1 MWSGGGHTY
10 RKGVNKYSAGK
21 RADIRGG
28 TFFRSKTEAN
38 FARILELWKKQG
50 VIKEW
55 DYEQEEYEF
64 PVSRGIRSYKIDFRV
79 WENHGGISRYEI
91 KGYMDRVSKTK
102 LNRMKKYFPDIKI
115 IVVNSKLFE
124 SYAKNSKG
132 MIPECEY

>member
-1 MWSGGGHTY
+1 MWSRGGHTY

-64 PVSRGIRSYKIDFRV
+64 PVSRGIRFYKIDFRV
-79 WENHGGISRYEI
+79 WENHGGINRYEI

-102 LNRMKKYFPDIKI
+102 LNRMKKYFPKIII
-115 IVVNSKLFE
+115 IVVDSKLFE
-124 SYAKNSKG
+124 SYAKNLKG
-132 MIPECEY
+132 MIPEWEY